1 MLVQLPC
8 HPRAVA
14 AAVVVE
20 TGPHHA
26 PVETNICDGTQLP
39 HGGKRAQQQVLEP
52 LVVIGIDLVA
62 AQDIRKE
69 TRLVGRRLEL
79 RFDGR
84 GQLREA
90 LLRWLPAELEP
101 DGANEN
107 AGASAEPAPLQL
119 SQLTS
124 LVGDDRAKIRR
135 YLELFA
141 SSTGTLMGRIGAS
154 IDRREAP
161 GLRRLSH
168 TLKGACG
175 NIGAVEMAELA
186 RRLEQAAA
194 AEDWTQ
200 AGAVW
205 RELEGSFDRTK
216 AMAASI

>member
-1 MLVQLPC
+1 MPIIPSGDPCSPPASAGFTSDDVQLLDLLAL
-8 HPRAVA
+8 HV
-14 AAVVVE
+14 
-20 TGPHHA
+20 
-26 PVETNICDGTQLP
+26 IC
-39 HGGKRAQQQVLEP
+39 
-52 LVVIGIDLVA
+52 
-62 AQDIRKE
+62 
-69 TRLVGRRLEL
+69 
-79 RFDGR
+79 

-161 GLRRLSH
+161 RLRRLSH

-175 NIGAVEMAELA
+175 NI
-186 RRLEQAAA
+186 
-194 AEDWTQ
+194 
-200 AGAVW
+200 
-205 RELEGSFDRTK
+205 
-216 AMAASI
+216 